1 MNGIDDD
8 QLAKARLPLDQ
19 AYTLPGS
26 AYTSES
32 IYEHEVE
39 HIMCKSWLPLARLEQ
54 VPEPGNYL
62 TLDLF
67 GQPVMVVHGMDG
79 QIRVMSNVC
88 LHRAACIA
96 QGSGKRSSFT
106 CPYHAW
112 SYDTKGQLVRAP
124 LMEGAGQFDE
134 KKGRLPQL
142 QTEIWQGFILANLD
156 SGAAPLAPQIED
168 FTRYFEKYKLDE
180 MVIVDTL
187 EFDSG
192 WNWKVLVDN
201 FMEAYHHIAI
211 HSRTFEPD
219 FHARDSKVPDNTGP
233 WSILHMPSAHDEP
246 GPGLPVIEGLEDWQ
260 ARDLFATVIFPHFLL
275 GIQGSGAAWYQILPQ
290 SADRLLLKIHVM
302 VPRSATLL
310 DGFDE
315 MAQMLCDAISAIH
328 HEDIEANDLVWR
340 GLTAPLTEQGR
351 LSPLEKSIWQFNQW
365 WLAQMSSAS

>member
-1 MNGIDDD
+1 MVGIDGD
-8 QLAKARLPLDQ
+8 LIAKAGLPLDQ
-19 AYTLPGS
+19 AYTLPSS

-39 HIMCKSWLPLARLEQ
+39 HIMRKSWLPLARLEQ
-54 VPEPGNYL
+54 VPEPGDYL
-62 TLDLF
+62 TLDLV
-67 GQPVMVVHGMDG
+67 GQPVLVVHGTDG

-88 LHRAACIA
+88 LHRAARIA
-96 QGSGKRSSFT
+96 EGSGKRSSFT
-106 CPYHAW
+106 CAYHAW

-124 LMEGAGQFDE
+124 LMEGAE
-134 KKGRLPQL
+134 KFNEKACRLPQI

-156 SGAAPLAPQIED
+156 PEASPLAPQIED
-168 FTRYFEKYKLDE
+168 FTHYFEKFKLDE

-192 WNWKVLVDN
+192 LNWKVLVDN

-219 FHARDSKVPDNTGP
+219 FHARDSKVPDNSGP

-246 GPGLPVIEGLEDWQ
+246 GPGLPVVEGLEDWQ
-260 ARDLFATVIFPHFLL
+260 ARDLFASVIFPHFLL
-275 GIQGSGAAWYQILPQ
+275 GIQGSGGAWYQILPYGV
-290 SADRLLLKIHVM
+290 DRFLLKIHVM
-302 VPRSATLL
+302 VPRSSTLL

-315 MAQMLCDAISAIH
+315 MARMLSEAISAIH
-328 HEDIEANDLVWR
+328 HEDIAANESVWL

-365 WLAQMSSAS
+365 WLKKMSLAS